1 MQHKCKKGDLYNTT
15 LTSVQCNEGL
25 ALKLTLTETERWYRR
40 LIRLALTVL
49 FHLQFRFT
57 CAYVTLLYPTIQ
69 SAHKVGYCPIIVFSH
84 MEKYVVICSC
94 RHYTL
99 EGINHQTVTIWPKSA
114 QVF

>member
-1 MQHKCKKGDLYNTT
+1 MQKGDLYNTT
-15 LTSVQCNEGL
+15 LTSVLCNEGL
-25 ALKLTLTETERWYRR
+25 ALKLTLTETVKWYRR

-49 FHLQFRFT
+49 YHLQFRLP

-94 RHYTL
+94 RHHTL
-99 EGINHQTVTIWPKSA
+99 EGINHQTVTI
-114 QVF
+114 